1 MAAFI
6 QGAQIRLLEYGFQ
19 VLKAAQALPQ
29 TATATLFTVT
39 GGRVVITSLAGT
51 VSTVIGGTATT
62 LALGTAPTV
71 GTANTSGMAAATAI
85 TSKEAGTHIWLPT
98 TATTGALN
106 VGANAGAAA
115 QLLGGQAYVV
125 SAGTITWTTS
135 ASTTGAISW
144 ALTYIPLDTGA
155 SIS

>member
-1 MAAFI
+1 MANFV
-6 QGAQIRLLEYGFQ
+6 QGKQLRLMEYGNQ
-19 VLKAAQALPQ
+19 VVKAAQALPQ
-29 TATATLFTVT
+29 TATATLFTVS

-51 VSTVIGGTATT
+51 VSTVIGGTVTT

-71 GTANTSGMAAATAI
+71 GTAATAGIASATAI
-85 TSKEAGTHIWLPT
+85 TSKEAGTHIWLP
-98 TATTGALN
+98 ASAGSGLV

-144 ALTYIPLDTGA
+144 ALTYIPLDDGA
-155 SIS
+155 SVS

>member
-1 MAAFI
+1 MATFI
-6 QGAQIRLLEYGFQ
+6 QGKQLRLLEYGTQ

-29 TATATLFTVT
+29 TATSTLFTVT
-39 GGRVVITSLAGT
+39 GGRIIITSLAGT

-71 GTANTSGMAAATAI
+71 GTAATGGIASATAV
-85 TSKEAGTHIWLPT
+85 TSKEAGTHIWLPS
-98 TATTGALN
+98 AAGSALN

-125 SAGTITWTTS
+125 SAGTLTWTTS

-144 ALTYIPLDTGA
+144 ALTYIPLDDGA
-155 SIS
+155 AVS

>member
-19 VLKAAQALPQ
+19 VAKAAQALPQ
-29 TATATLFTVT
+29 TATATLFTVS

-71 GTANTSGMAAATAI
+71 GTAATAGIASATAI

-98 TATTGALN
+98 AAGSALN
-106 VGANAGAAA
+106 VGTNAGSAA

-125 SAGTITWTTS
+125 SAGTVTWTTS

-155 SIS
+155 SVS

>member
-1 MAAFI
+1 MASFI
-6 QGAQIRLLEYGFQ
+6 QGKQLRLLEYGNQ
-19 VLKAAQALPQ
+19 VVKAAQALPQ
-29 TATATLFTVT
+29 SATATLFTVA

-71 GTANTSGMAAATAI
+71 GTAATAGIASATAI
-85 TSKEAGTHIWLPT
+85 TSKEAGTHIWLPA
-98 TATTGALN
+98 TAGSALN
-106 VGANAGAAA
+106 VGGNAGAAA

-144 ALTYIPLDTGA
+144 SLTYIPLDDGA
-155 SIS
+155 SVS

>member
-1 MAAFI
+1 MANFI
-6 QGAQIRLLEYGFQ
+6 QGKQLRLMEYGNQ

-51 VSTVIGGTATT
+51 VSTAIQNQACT
-62 LALGTAPTV
+62 LALGTVPTV
-71 GTANTSGMAAATAI
+71 GTAASSGIASATSI
-85 TSKEAGTHIWLPT
+85 INKEAGTHIWLPS
-98 TATTGALN
+98 AAGSALV
-106 VGANAGAAA
+106 VGTNAGGAA

-135 ASTTGAISW
+135 ASNTGAISW
-144 ALTYIPLDTGA
+144 ALTYIPLDDGA
-155 SIS
+155 AVS

>member
-1 MAAFI
+1 MANFI
-6 QGAQIRLLEYGFQ
+6 QGKQLRLQEYGVQ

-29 TATATLFTVT
+29 TATGTLFTVT

-71 GTANTSGMAAATAI
+71 GTAASAGIASATAI
-85 TSKEAGTHIWLPT
+85 TSKEAGTHIWLPA
-98 TATTGALN
+98 TAGSALV
-106 VGANAGAAA
+106 VGANAGGAA

-144 ALTYIPLDTGA
+144 ALTYIPLDDGA
-155 SIS
+155 SVS

>member
-1 MAAFI
+1 MAGYI
-6 QGAQIRLLEYGFQ
+6 QGSQLRLIEYGYQ
-19 VLKAAQALPQ
+19 VLKAAQTIPQ
-29 TATATLFTVT
+29 TATSTLFTVT
-39 GGRVVITSLAGT
+39 GGRIIITSLAGT

-62 LALGTAPTV
+62 LAIGTAPTV
-71 GTANTSGMAAATAI
+71 GTAATGGVASATAI

-98 TATTGALN
+98 AAGSALN

-144 ALTYIPLDTGA
+144 AMTYIPLDTGA
-155 SIS
+155 SVA

>member
-1 MAAFI
+1 MATFI
-6 QGAQIRLLEYGFQ
+6 QGKSLRLLEYGPQ
-19 VLKAAQALPQ
+19 VLKTAQALPQ
-29 TATATLFTVT
+29 TATSTLFTVT
-39 GGRVVITSLAGT
+39 GGRVIITSLVGT

-62 LALGTAPTV
+62 VALGTAPTV
-71 GTANTSGMAAATAI
+71 GTAATGGIASATAV
-85 TSKEAGTHIWLPT
+85 TSKEAGTHVWLP
-98 TATTGALN
+98 AAAGSALV

-144 ALTYIPLDTGA
+144 ALTYIPLDDGA
-155 SIS
+155 AVS